1 MEFLKDFKRVFINPK
16 MISETGEE
24 WNFNEGCLSIPNI
37 REDVSRKEKITI
49 AFLDE
54 QFKKKTLTLD
64 GLAARV
70 VQHEFDHI
78 EGVLFTD
85 KLSPLKK
92 RLLKGKLNNISKGN
106 INPDYKM
113 RFSAKKRRK

>member
-1 MEFLKDFKRVFINPK
+1 
-16 MISETGEE
+16 
-24 WNFNEGCLSIPNI
+24 
-37 REDVSRKEKITI
+37 
-49 AFLDE
+49 LDE
-54 QFKKKTLTLD
+54 QFKKHSLKLD

-70 VQHEFDHI
+70 VQHEYDHV
-78 EGVLFTD
+78 EGILFTD

-113 RFSAKKRRK
+113 RFSTKKTRK